1 MAVED
6 RIETLR
12 NKHRALEAALSTE
25 RRRPHPDDIILATIK
40 KQKLRLKDE
49 MTRLARV

>member
-1 MAVED
+1 MAFED

-12 NKHRALEAALSTE
+12 IKHQALEAALKME
-25 RRRPHPDDIILATIK
+25 CQRPHPDDTILANIK

-49 MTRLARV
+49 MTRLARA